1 MLKSKKGF
9 TISDLAPIAVAFVI
23 ITVVISMGAV
33 ILTEINET
41 DTVSGNANAS
51 SIVTEGIDAM
61 DEFAGWFDILVIVVI
76 AAVIIGIILY
86 YFSNKGGAGGV

>member
-1 MLKSKKGF
+1 
-9 TISDLAPIAVAFVI
+9 
-23 ITVVISMGAV
+23 MGAV